1 MKVLHTM
8 ASAKSI
14 LASDVGVEPQL
25 RHRLGSRARV
35 VAADRTWDQMVARY
49 LPLYAAAR

>member
-1 MKVLHTM
+1 VRALVEQ
-8 ASAKSI
+8 AVRLGA
-14 LASDVGVEPQL
+14 EPQL